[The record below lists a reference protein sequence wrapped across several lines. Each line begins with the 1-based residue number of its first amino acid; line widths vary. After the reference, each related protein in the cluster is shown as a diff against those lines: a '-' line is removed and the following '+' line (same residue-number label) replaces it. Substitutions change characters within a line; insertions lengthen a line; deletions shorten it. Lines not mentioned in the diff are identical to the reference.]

1 MGYISRQIE
10 EAYSNV
16 LFRRHDPDGSMY
28 YFSHED
34 FDGLYKQDFSFVS
47 RNGDKL
53 NGAFYCYDEPIKDKL
68 IVFDHGLSN
77 GHRSY
82 MREIETL
89 CRHGYFV
96 YAFDHTG
103 ADSSEGEH
111 VNGLLGSLADI
122 DDCLNA
128 IKDIPAVSGREIYLI
143 GHSRGGFSSLTVFP
157 DHPEVK
163 KVVALSPF
171 ISIKAMHK
179 QLVPAIA
186 SPFRKLLYRLEEKHN
201 PQYCNGS
208 VINALEKTDIPVLLI
223 HSLDDKT
230 VSAKLNILE
239 VRKQLFDRENLE
251 FILLNGKG
259 HDPHYTRSAA
269 AYKQEF
275 YSERRRLR
283 KKGLLE
289 NDDQKAL
296 LLDCYDWYEMTE
308 QDEDVWEKIFKFL
321 DK

>member
-10 EAYSNV
+10 NAYNSV

-47 RNGDKL
+47 RKGYKL
-53 NGAFYCYDEPIKDKL
+53 NGAFYCYDNPIKDKL
-68 IVFDHGLSN
+68 IIFDHGLAN
-77 GHRSY
+77 GHRAY
-82 MREIETL
+82 IREIETL

-96 YAFDHTG
+96 YTFDHTG
-103 ADSSEGEH
+103 ADSSEGGD
-111 VNGLLGSLADI
+111 VNGLLGSLADM

-128 IKDIPAVSGREIYLI
+128 IKDIPAVLGREIYLV
-143 GHSRGGFSSLTVFP
+143 GHSRGGFSSLNVFP

-163 KVVALSPF
+163 KVVALSAL
-171 ISIKAMHK
+171 ISISAMHK
-179 QLVPAIA
+179 QLIPAIA
-186 SPFRKLLYRLEEKHN
+186 SPFRKALYQLEKNRN
-201 PQYCNGS
+201 PEYCDYS
-208 VINALEKTDIPVLLI
+208 AIDALEKTDIPVLLI

-251 FILLNGKG
+251 FVLLNGKG
-259 HDPHYTRSAA
+259 HDPHYTVSAT

-275 YSERRRLR
+275 YAERGRLR

-289 NDDQKAL
+289 NDEQKSL
-296 LLDCYDWYEMTE
+296 LLDFYDWYSMTE
-308 QDEDVWEKIFKFL
+308 QDEEVWEKIFKFL